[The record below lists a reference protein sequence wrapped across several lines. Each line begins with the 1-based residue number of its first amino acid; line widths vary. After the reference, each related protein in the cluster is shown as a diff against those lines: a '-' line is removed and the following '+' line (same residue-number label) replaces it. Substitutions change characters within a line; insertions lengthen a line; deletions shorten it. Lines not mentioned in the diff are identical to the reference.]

1 MLLDIKFFKK
11 PVFKERVM
19 IAAWPGMG
27 LLAVISADYLRKKL
41 DAELFAELY
50 SPKNS
55 VFLRN
60 GVIEPA
66 KVKHLFYYWNNLIIC
81 IGEAQPPTPLEVRM
95 LAEDVLNVA
104 EEFGVKRIYTLA
116 ASPAFER
123 EELKVFGIVN
133 KEELL
138 KEVSRYVPIAKGEGD
153 ITGLN
158 GVLLGVAKERNLDGI
173 CLLGQIR
180 YMDVPQFRSARL
192 VLEVLTKMLNIEI
205 DFLELDKEAE
215 KIEESIKE
223 RLKRLEEI
231 KIKKEEKERLEYIG

>member
-1 MLLDIKFFKK
+1 MDVKFFKK
-11 PVFKERVM
+11 PNFKEPVM

-27 LLAVISADYLRKKL
+27 LLATISADYLRRKL
-41 DAELFAELY
+41 DAKLFAELY

-55 VFLRN
+55 VFLKN
-60 GVIEPA
+60 GIVDFA
-66 KVKHLFYYWNNLIIC
+66 KVKHSFYYWNNLIIC
-81 IGEAQPPTPLEVRM
+81 IGEAQPPTPLEVRL
-95 LAEDVLNVA
+95 LAEDVLNLA

-116 ASPAFER
+116 ASPAFAQ

-138 KEVSRYVPIAKGEGD
+138 KEVSKYVPIAKGEGD

-192 VLEVLTKMLNIEI
+192 VLEVLTKMLNIEV
-205 DFLELDKEAE
+205 DFSELDKEAE
-215 KIEESIKE
+215 RIEEGIRE

-231 KIKKEEKERLEYIG
+231 KVKKEEKERLEYIG

>member
-1 MLLDIKFFKK
+1 MVLDIKFFKK
-11 PVFKERVM
+11 PVFKEPVM

>member
-11 PVFKERVM
+11 PVFKEPVM

>member
-1 MLLDIKFFKK
+1 LDIKFFKK
-11 PVFKERVM
+11 PVFKEPVM

>member
-1 MLLDIKFFKK
+1 MDIKFFKK
-11 PVFKERVM
+11 PVFKEPVM